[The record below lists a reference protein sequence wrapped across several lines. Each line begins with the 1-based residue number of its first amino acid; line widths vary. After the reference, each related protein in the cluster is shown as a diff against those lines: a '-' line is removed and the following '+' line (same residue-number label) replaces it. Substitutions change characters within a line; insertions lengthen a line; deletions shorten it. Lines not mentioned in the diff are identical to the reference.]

1 MKRSMSILSTLI
13 LALSL
18 ASCTFLDDLLSI
30 NFFAES
36 MELSASDVQNLSISE
51 LLVKS
56 DSNAFF
62 KAVKADT
69 DVKTAILGITA
80 GVIHD
85 EAATPRAVQEAG
97 ILGANVLIYTSPAGD
112 LLANAAKL
120 VDGVEEGATMDEV
133 LALILPTSIYS
144 GGVVVNASAFLT
156 MITAFEQANAYF
168 VALGDSLAEG
178 SGEYATSVANAGD
191 IAMGAFICAVLD
203 NLVVPGGG
211 DLGQY
216 LLDALNGEPVDA
228 VEFDIPND
236 PYLEAILNAANLG
249 SLLDL

>member
-1 MKRSMSILSTLI
+1 VIVPALI

-30 NFFAES
+30 NLFAES

-62 KAVKADT
+62 KTVKSDPAVKEAVLDKTLAVIT
-69 DVKTAILGITA
+69 DPG
-80 GVIHD
+80 
-85 EAATPRAVQEAG
+85 ATPQAKQEAG
-97 ILGANVLIYTSPAGD
+97 ILGANILIYTTPAGA

-120 VDGVEEGATMDEV
+120 ADGVDDGASMDEV

-144 GGVVVNASAFLT
+144 GGVVVDESAFLT
-156 MITAFEQANAYF
+156 MITAFKDANEYY
-168 VALGDSLAEG
+168 VAIGTSLDAG
-178 SGEYATSVANAGD
+178 SGEYATSAANAGD

-211 DLGQY
+211 DLGLY
-216 LLDALNGEPVDA
+216 LLDALNGKPVDA
-228 VEFDIPND
+228 VEFEIPKD
-236 PYLEAILNAANLG
+236 PYLEALLSAANLG
-249 SLLDL
+249 SLLDI